1 MLVGRGF
8 LLGGQVTAADRAAA
22 TNAAWGTK
30 DFGVWV
36 CLDTKKPPRKVT
48 TALSA
53 VVTTA

>member
-1 MLVGRGF
+1 M
-8 LLGGQVTAADRAAA
+8 LGGQVTAADRAAA